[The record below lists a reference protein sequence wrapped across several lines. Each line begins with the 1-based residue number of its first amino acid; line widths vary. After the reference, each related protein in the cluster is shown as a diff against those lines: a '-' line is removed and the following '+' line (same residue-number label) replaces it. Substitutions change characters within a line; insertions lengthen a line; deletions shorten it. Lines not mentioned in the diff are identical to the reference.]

1 MKHFWRPSSSSL
13 SWWSLPI
20 CWENLPFSTLA
31 FIKFKC
37 NPAREAVWN
46 PFSTHLHY
54 VCLFFS
60 EALKFHYPFF
70 YVFSLFPFVLWLAPI
85 SKFDATF
92 FLLGKTSRFFF
103 SLFFSLRAPR
113 RKLILSLMRLR
124 RVKGRNGDVGML
136 RK

>member
-20 CWENLPFSTLA
+20 CWKNLPFSTLT

-37 NPAREAVWN
+37 NPARETVWN

-70 YVFSLFPFVLWLAPI
+70 LRFFPFSHLCCGWPQFPNSTRL
-85 SKFDATF
+85 FF
-92 FLLGKTSRFFF
+92 FLEKRHGFF

-113 RKLILSLMRLR
+113 RKLILSLASPS
-124 RVKGRNGDVGML
+124 KGPER
-136 RK
+136 